1 MSAASRDYFMP
12 PEIEAGSAAATVAY
26 RKWACAVCGYI
37 YNEALGDP
45 AEGFPPGTRYEDIPY
60 DWICP
65 DCGVSKRSFR
75 LLAL

>member
-1 MSAASRDYFMP
+1 MPLEGAADTA
-12 PEIEAGSAAATVAY
+12 IAAVAY

-45 AEGFPPGTRYEDIPY
+45 EEGFPPGTRFEDIPD
-60 DWICP
+60 DWSCP

-75 LLAL
+75 VLAL